1 MKRWDMI
8 HKIKAMFDQGN
19 GSSIKEISRSLG
31 VSKNTVRKYIRMD
44 EQEIQ
49 EAQELPQ
56 RTKSLDKYRGYLI
69 SLLNRYPALK
79 TPKVLRRLKAKVPE
93 VAISE
98 RSLRRYLSRLK
109 KVVISAQPRY
119 YEPIIDEVPG
129 VQCQVDPGEL
139 RNVDVGGVLKT
150 LYFVV
155 FVLSYS
161 RLMYVGL
168 SLKPINTGIFIQMHD
183 AAFRFFG
190 GVPEECVYDQT
201 KLVVIEEVYREVT
214 FNERFNRYATQAG
227 ISPWVCEGYDPESK
241 GKVEAGVKYVKQDCL
256 YGEQFR
262 DWQALQCHV
271 QDWLNDVANTR
282 IHGTTKEVPR
292 VVFDARER
300 QHLTPYS
307 SVTLTVPS
315 AQRKVDKTG
324 LISWQGNKYSVP
336 MAYQRSSVGVDTLD
350 NQLII
355 LDPGNDEEVARH
367 TVVTGKGHIV
377 KNTDHYRDQTK
388 RISDH
393 EAGLERMLGEAYG
406 RQLCAVI
413 KQTSPRIYRD
423 QLAGVISILS
433 PYPDIEPSII
443 ERLIERPRLTATQ
456 VRDYLDAYARN
467 PDRFA
472 KEDAEEFTPGDP
484 ALLNQYAGLCSKTEG
499 ASL

>member
-1 MKRWDMI
+1 MI
-8 HKIKAMFDQGN
+8 HKIKSMYDQGN

-31 VSKNTVRKYIRMD
+31 ISKNTVRKYIRMN
-44 EQEIQ
+44 EQMIQ
-49 EAQELPQ
+49 EYQESPQ
-56 RTKSLDKYRGYLI
+56 RHKSLDKYRSYLMH
-69 SLLNRYPALK
+69 LLKRYPALK
-79 TPKVLRRLKAKVPE
+79 TPKVSRKLKAKVPGLE
-93 VAISE
+93 VSQ
-98 RSLRRYLSRLK
+98 RSLRRYLNRLK
-109 KVVISAQPRY
+109 KIVISAQSRY

-150 LYFVV
+150 IYFVV

-168 SLKPINTGIFIQMHD
+168 SARPINTGIFIQMHD

-214 FNERFNRYATQAG
+214 FNDRFIRYATQAG
-227 ISPWVCEGYDPESK
+227 MTPWVCEGYDPESK

-256 YGEQFR
+256 YGEQFK

-271 QDWLNDVANTR
+271 LDWLDDVANIR
-282 IHGTTKEVPR
+282 IHGTTKEVPKD
-292 VVFDARER
+292 VFETREKP
-300 QHLTPYS
+300 HLSPYPT
-307 SVTLTVPS
+307 VTLTVPS

-324 LISWQGNKYSVP
+324 LISWQGNKYSAP
-336 MAYQRSSVGVDTLD
+336 MIYQRSSVGVDTLD

-367 TVVTGKGHIV
+367 VLMLGKGHIV

-388 RISDH
+388 RIDDYES
-393 EAGLERMLGEAYG
+393 GLIKLLGESNG
-406 RQLCAVI
+406 QQLCALI

-423 QLAGVISILS
+423 QLAGVTSILS
-433 PYPDIEPSII
+433 LHVDIASCLI
-443 ERLIERPRLTATQ
+443 ERLIERPTLTATQ
-456 VRDYLDAYARN
+456 VRDYIEAYESN
-467 PDRFA
+467 PDRFTENNIIDFEPA
-472 KEDAEEFTPGDP
+472 DS
-484 ALLNQYAGLCSKTEG
+484 ALLDQYAKLTNSKG
-499 ASL
+499 GV